1 MAQRVNIYEYA
12 VRRIALRAYFSA
24 SSPPSPPQ
32 GNAELQNCG
41 RKKHY
46 RRVEQET
53 YLNRS

>member
-24 SSPPSPPQ
+24 SSPPQ